1 MPKSKGRQKRT
12 VKQRYQLEPARK
24 QKHKESPRW
33 FGPLVLGVMGLG
45 VLTIV
50 ANYMGLIPGTDRTA
64 ENLYLFVGLGLIGL
78 GFIGT
83 TFWR

>member
-12 VKQRYQLEPARK
+12 GTRYQLEPARK
-24 QKHKESPRW
+24 QKSTSSPRW
-33 FGPLVLGVMGLG
+33 YGPLVLGVMGLG
-45 VLTIV
+45 VITIV

-64 ENLYLFVGLGLIGL
+64 ENLWLFVGLGLIGV

>member
-1 MPKSKGRQKRT
+1 MPESRGRKTRPTRRAQ
-12 VKQRYQLEPARK
+12 VEPQRK
-24 QKHKESPRW
+24 QKTKHSPRW
-33 FGPLVLGVMGLG
+33 YGPMVLGVMGLG

-50 ANYMGLIPGTDRTA
+50 ANYMGLVPGTDRTA
-64 ENLYLFVGLGLIGL
+64 ENLYLFVGLGLIGV